1 MYENQEIGK
10 PIKYQIG
17 GNRPTQPIPSPVI
30 SSRPSMES
38 VSVPSQPTPV
48 QTVEPTIQAETEV
61 LTTEPE
67 EKGIYNGF
75 VSVLDRYAQELT
87 CREYITDPSIGRDE
101 EIKQVIMTLLTPE
114 KSALLVGKAGVGKT
128 SIVEGVAYRIQKGMV
143 PNALMGY
150 KIYKLNVTS
159 LLGKTESNGQIE
171 SRVDLLVKEL
181 AVRPK
186 TILFLDETHVLVNKD
201 GGEGGIDFANMF
213 KAGLDRG
220 EIKMIGATTD
230 EEYEQYILRDR
241 AFLRRFQKIDVVEA
255 DQPTC
260 VKILMGTYP
269 KIEKKTGVHF
279 EYTDFI
285 IERIMTFIVDMTD
298 EYKRVYEI
306 SSRYP
311 DICLTILSNAF
322 TYALFDNEN
331 VCRIK
336 HIYKAVCNARNVYED
351 AKKKSIEKF
360 KIDFAD
366 LIREENV
373 DLTETE

>member
-1 MYENQEIGK
+1 MNNNEQLGTPIRYTITPNKPKVEEVSKIVENNVQDIKPIVNENQVLDNIVKE
-10 PIKYQIG
+10 
-17 GNRPTQPIPSPVI
+17 QPIIGEEPVKEDI
-30 SSRPSMES
+30 SNP
-38 VSVPSQPTPV
+38 
-48 QTVEPTIQAETEV
+48 
-61 LTTEPE
+61 
-67 EKGIYNGF
+67 NGF
-75 VSVLDRYAQELT
+75 VSILERYGQELT
-87 CREYITDPSIGRDE
+87 SREYITDPSIGRDE

-128 SIVEGVAYRIQKGMV
+128 SIVEGVAYRIKNKMV
-143 PNALMGY
+143 PVALQGY

-159 LLGKTESNGQIE
+159 ILGKTESNGQIE
-171 SRVDLLVKEL
+171 NRVDLLIKEL
-181 AVRPK
+181 ERSPK
-186 TILFLDETHVLVNKD
+186 TIVFLDETHVLVNKD
-201 GGEGGIDFANMF
+201 GAENGIDFANMF

-230 EEYEQYILRDR
+230 EEYEQYILKDR
-241 AFLRRFQKIDVVEA
+241 AFLRRFQKIDVAEA

-269 KIEKKTGVHF
+269 KIEKKTGVKF

-311 DICLTILSNAF
+311 DICLTIVSNAF
-322 TYALFDNEN
+322 TYALFDNES
-331 VCRIK
+331 VCRLK
-336 HIYKAVCNARNVYED
+336 HIYKAICNARNVYED

-366 LIREENV
+366 LIAEENV
-373 DLTETE
+373 DLTDTE

>member
-30 SSRPSMES
+30 NSRPVMEP

-48 QTVEPTIQAETEV
+48 QAVEPTIQAATEV

-171 SRVDLLVKEL
+171 SRVDLLVNEL

-186 TILFLDETHVLVNKD
+186 TILFLDETHV
-201 GGEGGIDFANMF
+201 
-213 KAGLDRG
+213 
-220 EIKMIGATTD
+220 
-230 EEYEQYILRDR
+230 
-241 AFLRRFQKIDVVEA
+241 
-255 DQPTC
+255 
-260 VKILMGTYP
+260 
-269 KIEKKTGVHF
+269 
-279 EYTDFI
+279 
-285 IERIMTFIVDMTD
+285 
-298 EYKRVYEI
+298 
-306 SSRYP
+306 
-311 DICLTILSNAF
+311 
-322 TYALFDNEN
+322 
-331 VCRIK
+331 
-336 HIYKAVCNARNVYED
+336 
-351 AKKKSIEKF
+351 
-360 KIDFAD
+360 
-366 LIREENV
+366 
-373 DLTETE
+373 